1 MFASRL
7 LGAVLA
13 AAVGFV
19 PIVPPE
25 HVHETDEHGHHQLL
39 VHRHSEAHRISHHAT
54 RHDGQF
60 DDDDAPVLTLA
71 PAYIAPSAPVGA
83 VAAPSSVIRLIPPPP
98 VALLHPP
105 VGFVERLIH
114 GPPRSP
120 AAPRAPPSPL
130 AS

>member
-7 LGAVLA
+7 LGVVLA

-39 VHRHSEAHRISHHAT
+39 VHRHSEQHGVSGHAL

-71 PAYIAPSAPVGA
+71 STYIAPSAPIGA
-83 VAAPSSVIRLIPPPP
+83 VAAPSSVIRLIPPPAVKLP
-98 VALLHPP
+98 HPP

-114 GPPRSP
+114 GPPRTP
-120 AAPRAPPSPL
+120 ASPRAPPSPP